1 MRFDSRLALAACA
14 ALISPMTLY
23 PRPSQSGRKPAV
35 ARSAASTVHFKNAA
49 PGVAF
54 VGSKACAECHGD
66 INDAFLKTD
75 MGHTMSLPNEWK
87 GLQALEAPV
96 KVKLPNSNRCYEV
109 YYRDS
114 KLLQAEYELDADG
127 KEVFRDE
134 QEIAYIMGSG
144 ANGFTCIVRRGNY
157 LFEAPLSYY
166 AKTQSWALS
175 PGYEQA
181 DLSFSRPIEGD
192 CIFCHSG
199 LPRPVENVA
208 GKFNDPPFVE
218 MPIGCESCH
227 GPGALHVA
235 ERKKVAPLTGKVDL
249 SIVNPAKL
257 PGWLG
262 DEICMYCHQG
272 LDARALLPGKGY
284 ADYRPGKPLAD
295 TMAIFTMPIV
305 RGEPAGDPLLQH
317 FIPKSL
323 SQCYLKTGGKLNC
336 ITCHDPHRQPS
347 AEEAPAY
354 FRSKCLTCHTD
365 KSCTLPLETRM
376 ANTPPNDCAGCHMA
390 KQSVLAISHSSLT
403 DHRILARPGEPLPE
417 AAYHM
422 TSPQFPDLVYVDAAP
437 HAPPKPLPP
446 LTMFRAYSQL
456 VQLNGKY
463 VPDFDAV
470 MDSLAKSKSED
481 PAFLSVL
488 ALKKLNE
495 GTAESEAEAAQDFD
509 LAIRGGSATPQNFEL
524 LATLQT
530 KAGKTPEAIKT
541 VQQGLEVNPYSDR
554 LYRLLAAFYV
564 SVNDYD
570 DAIKTMKKAL
580 ELFPEDSFL
589 RSLLEKTENA
599 ASQGGSNP

>member
-1 MRFDSRLALAACA
+1 MNSDFRRALAAFA
-14 ALISPMTLY
+14 ALVSPVMLCAY
-23 PRPSQSGRKPAV
+23 PAQSRHKPA
-35 ARSAASTVHFKNAA
+35 AAQSATSTVHFKNAA
-49 PGVAF
+49 PGVAY

-66 INDAFLKTD
+66 INETFLKTD
-75 MGHTMSLPNEWK
+75 MGHTMSFPNEWK

-96 KVKLPNSNRCYEV
+96 KVNLPKTNRYYEI

-114 KLLQAEYELDADG
+114 KLFQAEYELDADG

-144 ANGFTCIVRRGNY
+144 ANGFSCIVRRGNY

-166 AKTQSWALS
+166 GKTQSWGLS

-208 GKFNDPPFVE
+208 GKFKDPAFVE

-235 ERKKVAPLTGKVDL
+235 ERKKVAPLSGKVDL

-284 ADYRPGKPLAD
+284 ADYRPGVPLAD
-295 TMAIFTMPIV
+295 TLAIFTMPIV

-347 AEEAPAY
+347 PEEAPAY
-354 FRSKCLTCHTD
+354 FRSKCMTCHTD

-376 ANTPPNDCAGCHMA
+376 ANNPPNDCAGCHMA

-403 DHRILARPGEPLPE
+403 DHRILAHSGEPLPE
-417 AAYHM
+417 AAYNM
-422 TSPQFPDLVYVDAAP
+422 TTTQFPDLVYVDAAP

-463 VPDFDAV
+463 APAFDAV
-470 MDSLAKSKSED
+470 MDSLAKSKSQD
-481 PAFLSVL
+481 PAFLSML

-495 GTAESEAEAAQDFD
+495 GTAESEAEAAADFER
-509 LAIRGGSATPQNFEL
+509 AIQGGSVTPQNVEL
-524 LATLQT
+524 LATLQA
-530 KAGKTPEAIKT
+530 KAGKSPDAIKII
-541 VQQGLEVNPYSDR
+541 QQGLEVNPYSDK

-564 SVNDYD
+564 SVNDYGN
-570 DAIKTMKKAL
+570 AIKTMKKAL

-589 RSLLEKTENA
+589 RSLLEKAEKA
-599 ASQGGSNP
+599 AGQSGPQ